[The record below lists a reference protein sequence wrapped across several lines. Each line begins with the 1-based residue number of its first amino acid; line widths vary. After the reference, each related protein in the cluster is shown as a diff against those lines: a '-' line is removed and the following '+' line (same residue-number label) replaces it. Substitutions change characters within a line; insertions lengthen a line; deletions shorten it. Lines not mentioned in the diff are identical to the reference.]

1 MKQSVT
7 EDKLVARASELA
19 DEEVGEDNNQHGTG
33 QYVLLAQPHRN
44 ERVCQMIEREC
55 QERRYQKTQRAQ
67 LPKDLLDA
75 LHISLG
81 YQVAHAR
88 SGTAQKIVDKLVQLG
103 EQQHIVAVIRH
114 QLQ

>member
-1 MKQSVT
+1 
-7 EDKLVARASELA
+7 
-19 DEEVGEDNNQHGTG
+19 
-33 QYVLLAQPHRN
+33 
-44 ERVCQMIEREC
+44 MIEREC
-55 QERRYQKTQRAQ
+55 QERRYQETQRAQ

-81 YQVAHAR
+81 YQVAHTR